1 MYKREVEQSC
11 LRLLHLCNSFSK
23 LTQIHARI
31 LKLGLQNNP
40 LLLTKFTSISS
51 RLNAIHHACSFIF
64 SPQSQPHNYDAFLF
78 NTVIAAFAESPHF
91 KRNSIFHYNKML
103 INSVQPNNYTYP
115 FLLKAC
121 AGIRDL
127 NLGES
132 VHASVLKLGF
142 HSETHVLNAMLH
154 MYCCCE
160 DGIWYAE
167 KVFDEMTHRSSVAW
181 NTMIGG
187 YVRRGSSAAA
197 MRLFRS
203 MQIAG
208 ARPDEITMVTV
219 LSACADLGALEL
231 GRWVESYVERA
242 GLEMGEKLCNAL
254 IDMFAKCG
262 DVDSALRLFHGM
274 PPRKRTIVS
283 WTCVISAMA
292 LHGRGEEAVQLFE
305 EMRRAGVVPDSV
317 AFLCLL
323 TACSHSGLVEEG
335 RRYFDSMVRDYS
347 ISPRIEHYG
356 CMVDLLSRAGLTEC
370 AIEFINAMPM
380 APNPA
385 VWRALVSSSHARAH
399 LLLGER
405 VAADLIRAEPTQE
418 ANYVMLASV
427 YAKLSDWEKKTRVRE
442 AMREKG
448 IKKIPGSTMI
458 ELGDGIYEFVAG
470 DKSHKEKAK
479 IYEMVEEMERKMR
492 AFGYVSTT
500 NEVLL
505 DIEEEDK
512 EGALNRH
519 SEKLAIAF
527 ALLKTRPRSMIRMV
541 KNLRVCGDCHSATKL
556 ISLIYEREI
565 VVRDRNRFHHFKD
578 GLCSC
583 KDFW

>member
-11 LRLLHLCNSFSK
+11 ISLLQLCNSYSK

-31 LKLGLQNNP
+31 LKLGLLNNP
-40 LLLTKFTSISS
+40 LVLTKFTSISS
-51 RLNAIHHACSFIF
+51 ALNAIQYACSLIF
-64 SPQSQPHNYDAFLF
+64 SPESETYNHDAFLF
-78 NTVIAAFAESPHF
+78 NTIIEAFAESTQF
-91 KRNSIFHYNKML
+91 KRTSIFYYNKML
-103 INSVQPNNYTYP
+103 THCFKPNNYTYP
-115 FLLKAC
+115 FVFKAC

-127 NLGES
+127 NLGKS
-132 VHASVLKLGF
+132 VQGSVLKLGF
-142 HSETHVLNAMLH
+142 HGESHVVNAMLH

-160 DGIWYAE
+160 DGIQFAE
-167 KVFDEMTHRSSVAW
+167 MVFDEMPKRNSVPW
-181 NTMIGG
+181 STMMGG
-187 YVRRGSSAAA
+187 YVRRGMSAEAIH
-197 MRLFRS
+197 LFRA
-203 MQIAG
+203 MQTAG
-208 ARPDEITMVTV
+208 VRPDEITMVMV

-231 GRWVESYVERA
+231 GRWVESYVEREN
-242 GLEMGEKLCNAL
+242 LEMREKLCNAL

-262 DVDSALRLFHGM
+262 DVDSALRLFNNM
-274 PPRKRTIVS
+274 PQSKRSIVS
-283 WTCVISAMA
+283 WTCVIYGMA
-292 LHGRGEEAVQLFE
+292 LHGLGLEAVALFE

-335 RRYFDSMVRDYS
+335 KHYFNSMENDYA
-347 ISPRIEHYG
+347 IAPKMEHYG
-356 CMVDLLSRAGLTEC
+356 CMVDLLSRAGLTEQ
-370 AIEFINAMPM
+370 ALEFINTMPM
-380 APNPA
+380 APNP
-385 VWRALVSSSHARAH
+385 VIWRTLVSSSHAQAH

-405 VAADLIRAEPTQE
+405 VTTDLIKAEPMQE
-418 ANYVMLASV
+418 ANYVMLASI
-427 YAKLSDWEKKTRVRE
+427 YAKLSDWKRKTRVRE
-442 AMREKG
+442 AMTKKG

-470 DKSHKEKAK
+470 DKSQKEHSQ

-492 AFGYVSTT
+492 AAGYVSTT
-500 NEVLL
+500 TTVLL

-512 EGALNRH
+512 EGALNKH

-527 ALLKTRPRSMIRMV
+527 ALLKTSPRSTIRIM

-556 ISLIYEREI
+556 ISLIYNRQI

-578 GLCSC
+578 GFCSC